1 MPPRDGPCGSI
12 NVPDQCRLFDS
23 VNPEDR
29 LSEWLVSRH
38 HASLDPSFSVDLT
51 QAVQVCCP
59 TKLSQIVLHAC
70 AHKKGILSRITE
82 SFCFFMCCRDHP
94 QPSPVLLR
102 ALCRKLPHTSHG
114 DDYPL
119 SPELS
124 PRYPNTAYRSR
135 SFDGTKLFFGSCSP
149 IHCPVFIVAR
159 P

>member
-1 MPPRDGPCGSI
+1 VPPRDGPRGSI

-23 VNPEDR
+23 ASPRPTIRVACLASSCVARPFLFRRPYAGRSGLLPYETIPDR
-29 LSEWLVSRH
+29 FACLRTQKRHLVTHNR
-38 HASLDPSFSVDLT
+38 
-51 QAVQVCCP
+51 
-59 TKLSQIVLHAC
+59 IVL
-70 AHKKGILSRITE
+70 
-82 SFCFFMCCRDHP
+82 FFMCCRDHP
-94 QPSPVLLR
+94 QPSPVLLQ
-102 ALCRKLPHTSHG
+102 ALCRKLSHTSHG

-124 PRYPNTAYRSR
+124 SRYPNTACRSR